1 METHSQLFLFNC
13 PDGAQ
18 MQLRMFGLNVGNVK
32 AIMVSETTPRN
43 VAGLNQ
49 LIQSFLMVNAGAQL
63 TVIGPRGI
71 KSFLDKQLRLTYASE
86 IENVAIIEQTGDD
99 AAHKINSLT
108 ITAHSLQDNACA
120 YFIQ

>member
-1 METHSQLFLFNC
+1 
-13 PDGAQ
+13 

-63 TVIGPRGI
+63 MVIGPRGI

-86 IENVAIIEQTGDD
+86 TENVAVIEQTGDD
-99 AAHKINSLT
+99 SAHKINSLT
-108 ITAHSLQDNACA
+108 ITAHSLKDNACA